1 MSGEE
6 IQAIFLELDDLRKTV
21 GGKKT
26 RLGKDGKVTTEARD
40 DIEKLGDEIKHLK
53 DSVHDL
59 NKRLDQAIIGGQSD
73 PVAEETAK
81 LLTEKLKDSNDELQH
96 TLFEIKK

>member
-1 MSGEE
+1 M
-6 IQAIFLELDDLRKTV
+6 RY
-21 GGKKT
+21 
-26 RLGKDGKVTTEARD
+26 R
-40 DIEKLGDEIKHLK
+40 
-53 DSVHDL
+53 DL